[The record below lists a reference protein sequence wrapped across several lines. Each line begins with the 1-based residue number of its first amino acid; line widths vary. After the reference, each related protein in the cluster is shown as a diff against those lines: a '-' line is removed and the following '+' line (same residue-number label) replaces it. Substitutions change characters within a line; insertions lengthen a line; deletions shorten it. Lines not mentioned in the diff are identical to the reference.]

1 MTMASPFAAI
11 AAAAEAATRA
21 ALGEVAEFI
30 ARKGGELAEA
40 EDQERPGFSAPV
52 VLSRGAVDGGI
63 KQTNSPSRA
72 GVIRYRVSI
81 VADDVAAMPWRP
93 RRGDHVH
100 VAGQRFVVDYVPQV
114 SGGMVMDLTTLGA
127 T

>member
-1 MTMASPFAAI
+1 MASPFASL

-21 ALGEVAEFI
+21 AMGEAAAFI
-30 ARKGGELAEA
+30 ARKGGELAET
-40 EDQERPGFSAPV
+40 EDQERPGFTIPV

-63 KQTNSPSRA
+63 GGNSSPSRA

-81 VADDVAAMPWRP
+81 AAEDVGVMPWRP
-93 RRGDHVH
+93 RRGDHV
-100 VAGQRFVVDYVPQV
+100 VVGARRFVVDYIPVA
-114 SGGMVMDLTTLGA
+114 SGGMVIDLTTLGA